1 MNANAERADR
11 GATILAFYA
20 ERFGDPL
27 DNRANL
33 ADILADLMHMALWHC
48 ELRLDFDNQL
58 EVARM
63 HYAEEV
69 QDKPL

>member
-33 ADILADLMHMALWHC
+33 TDILADLMHMALWQC
-48 ELRLDFDNQL
+48 ELRLDFDN
-58 EVARM
+58 
-63 HYAEEV
+63 
-69 QDKPL
+69 